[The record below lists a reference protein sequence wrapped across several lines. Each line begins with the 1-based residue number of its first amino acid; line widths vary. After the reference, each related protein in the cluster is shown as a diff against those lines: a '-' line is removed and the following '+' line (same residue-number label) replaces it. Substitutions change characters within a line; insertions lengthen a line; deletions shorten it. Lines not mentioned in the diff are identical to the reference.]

1 VLHLKFLRFNF
12 SGVLM
17 LSKILVHA
25 TLNSSPAAFSC
36 EPRQS
41 LLEVLREGLGLTG
54 TKIACNSGNCGAC
67 TVLLDGLPVNACL
80 VLAVEIE
87 GKSVTTIEGI
97 SSDAKRRILQE
108 KFVEHTALQCG
119 ICTPGFIVSASALLD
134 RHPDPT
140 EEQIRRWLAGNLCRC
155 TGYVNIV
162 RAVQD
167 AAKSLSNEQIS

>member
-1 VLHLKFLRFNF
+1 MTYKTLIHT
-12 SGVLM
+12 
-17 LSKILVHA
+17 
-25 TLNSSPAAFSC
+25 TLNSNPVAFSC

-41 LLEVLREGLGLTG
+41 LLEVLREVLGLTG

-97 SSDAKRRILQE
+97 SSAAKRRILQE

-167 AAKSLSNEQIS
+167 AAKSLSNDQIS

>member
-1 VLHLKFLRFNF
+1 M
-12 SGVLM
+12 ST
-17 LSKILVHA
+17 ITLVHI
-25 TLNSSPAAFSC
+25 TLNGSPAAFSC

-41 LLEVLREGLGLTG
+41 LLEVLREALDLTG

-67 TVLLDGLPVNACL
+67 TVLLDGLPVNSCL
-80 VLAVEIE
+80 VLAVEVE

-97 SSDAKRRILQE
+97 ASDQRKRILQE

-134 RHPDPT
+134 RYPEPSED
-140 EEQIRRWLAGNLCRC
+140 QIRRWLAGNLCRC

-167 AAKSLSNEQIS
+167 AAVYLSKYQKS

>member
-1 VLHLKFLRFNF
+1 M
-12 SGVLM
+12 S
-17 LSKILVHA
+17 SKTLVHS
-25 TLNSSPAAFSC
+25 TINGNPVAFSC

-41 LLEVLREGLGLTG
+41 LLEVLRDELGLTG

-80 VLAVEIE
+80 VLAVEIA

-140 EEQIRRWLAGNLCRC
+140 EDQIRRWLAGNLCRC

-167 AAKSLSNEQIS
+167 AATTIAKNPKP

>member
-1 VLHLKFLRFNF
+1 
-12 SGVLM
+12 M
-17 LSKILVHA
+17 LSKTLVHA
-25 TLNSSPAAFSC
+25 TLNGNPVAFSC
-36 EPRQS
+36 DPRQS

-87 GKSVTTIEGI
+87 GQSVTTIEGI
-97 SSDAKRRILQE
+97 SSDSRRRILQE

-140 EEQIRRWLAGNLCRC
+140 EDQIRRWLAGNLCRC

-167 AAKSLSNEQIS
+167 AAAYFRLNK

>member
-1 VLHLKFLRFNF
+1 
-12 SGVLM
+12 M
-17 LSKILVHA
+17 TSKTLVH
-25 TLNSSPAAFSC
+25 TNLNGYPVIFAC

-41 LLEVLREGLGLTG
+41 LLEVLRDELGLTG

-80 VLAVEIE
+80 VLAVEVE
-87 GKSVTTIEGI
+87 GKTVTTIEEI
-97 SSDAKRRILQE
+97 TADPLKRILQE

-134 RHPDPT
+134 RYPDPT

-162 RAVQD
+162 RAIQD
-167 AAKSLSNEQIS
+167 AAECLSTNQEA